1 MHGEL
6 LSSALQR
13 VPGVERLYVLP
24 SGPIPP
30 NPSELLATER
40 CHEVLASL
48 QADDTLVIVDTP
60 PVLTVTDAAALAP
73 SAGGILIVAA
83 ARVDPPEAGAPGARG
98 LPSDLGARS
107 SASCSTAPTAP
118 RPRATAKAPAAA
130 SGGRRAVAARSSR
143 PRRAPKSADPT
154 ARSAGPQR
162 LDHRRDHRAPLVE
175 RVLALDPRAE
185 ADHRDRRARPGG
197 RQRPR

>member
-1 MHGEL
+1 MLAAHAGQRVVVVDCDLRFPRVHDYFGLSNQVGFTSVVHGEL

-30 NPSELLATER
+30 NPSELLASER

-83 ARVDPPEAGAPGARG
+83 ARVTRRKQVRQALEAFRQISAPILGLRALQRRQCRDRGLWEERRPPGAEAG
-98 LPSDLGARS
+98 
-107 SASCSTAPTAP
+107 PTP
-118 RPRATAKAPAAA
+118 N
-130 SGGRRAVAARSSR
+130 G
-143 PRRAPKSADPT
+143 
-154 ARSAGPQR
+154 
-162 LDHRRDHRAPLVE
+162 
-175 RVLALDPRAE
+175 
-185 ADHRDRRARPGG
+185 
-197 RQRPR
+197 